1 VKKTQKYIAIKN
13 AHEHNLK
20 NVSLSL
26 PHDTFIGIS
35 GISGSGKSSLVFDTI
50 AREGQRR
57 LLQTFS
63 GHTRQFMNK
72 LPAADVDDIKGLR
85 PVLTV
90 DQKTI
95 IRNPRSTVGTL
106 SELYDLLRLL
116 FARFAEWT
124 AGGTPGKRASRSLF
138 SFNSPEGACPECKGL
153 GVADEIDPDLLID
166 DPGKT
171 LREGAL
177 VLTTAN
183 GYIIYSQVTL
193 EVLDRVCRAHGF
205 NVDIPWNQLTPEQ
218 KDIILNGSEAVKI
231 PFGKHP
237 LESRMKWSGITVKP
251 REEGYYRGL
260 LPVMTDILKR
270 SRNPNILR
278 FARTQPCPLCCG
290 DRLNRQALGYSFR
303 SRSIAALNRMTIS
316 QLISFLSSQQ
326 TENPGLNEVISHL
339 IEKGRTLEQLGLGFL
354 SLSRKSNTLSGGEA
368 QRIRLANQTT
378 NRLSGI
384 LYILDEPSIGLHPA
398 DQEKLIRAMTELKAR
413 GNSLFVVEHDRA
425 TLLRADYLVDIGP
438 EAGAGGGHILFSGS
452 REAFENNPPQK
463 GFTHRYLFN
472 ARKLMPKSEIR
483 HADGNIII
491 KNARLHNLKNIQAA
505 FKRKSFNV
513 VCGVAGAGK
522 STLVHDVLADG
533 IKKNSDD
540 LSGHTDI
547 QKVIDIDQA
556 PIGRTSRSN
565 PATYTKLFDHIRALF
580 AALPEAKKHN
590 WTKSRFS
597 FNNKKGGRC
606 PECEGAGV
614 IKEGFHFLGSFE
626 RECPS
631 CQGKRFTPATLTVKL
646 KGQNIADVLDM
657 SMDEA
662 ARFFSDEPSLSST
675 LRLLIELGLGYLS
688 LGQPSTTLSGG
699 EAQRIKLAS
708 ELAKKSKRHTLYT
721 LDEPSTGLHDHD
733 LKKLSTILNR
743 LADRGHTV
751 VVIEHHPDII
761 LQADHIIELGPGSG
775 PEGGR
780 ITFSGTPAQLLKSP
794 DSITA
799 GYILDRGSSDK
810 AAAEKEPKPE
820 PKRAISLKGIRT
832 NNLQNITVDIP
843 VDQITMVTGVS
854 GSGKSS
860 LVTDTI
866 YAEGWQRYI
875 ENFSAFARSHM
886 QSRYRADIEHVDGLR
901 PAIHIGRSR
910 VKGSGRSTLATC
922 TGVLD
927 RLRLIFSRCGRFPG
941 KRLPASAFS
950 FNQPEGACPACSGLG
965 YELRCDPEKLITN
978 PAKPLPDGAMDGT
991 KIGRFYGDKNGR
1003 YMAMLAAAGRK
1014 EGFDFNHPF
1023 ASLPDAAKRIALFGL
1038 PGKKLAVDWH
1048 FKRKNRTGMHSFT
1061 GEWPGLV
1068 NLITDEYFRKIET
1081 GRNIQLNPL
1090 MSKYT
1095 CRQCRG
1101 RRYRGDILAVTLDG
1115 YSIDQ
1120 LLAMRVEELHH
1131 YATQKNKNKLAEGPS
1146 AAFNEIREQCRL
1158 LKRVGL
1164 GYLTFDRLTET
1175 LSGGEM
1181 QRTGLAVQGLSGME
1195 GLLCVLDEPGRAL
1208 HTKDKQGVIRMI
1220 EELKNRGNTVVLIE
1234 HDLSFLDHADH
1245 VIEMGPGGGKNGGQI
1260 IYSGSPQP
1268 AVEKYRSEL
1277 PDLLKGFR
1285 KKDVLSL
1292 YMNLKHLSA
1301 NNLNIDRLRIP
1312 TAAVTIISG
1321 VSGSGKSSLLN
1332 QTIAASVRAERPVNC
1347 AEFSGMPAWDD
1358 LLWMELKE
1366 SGAGIMSTP
1375 LTLTGLWGELKK
1387 IFTRNAAKPGKKPS
1401 RRMKLSQKKSIC
1413 PECEGTGI
1421 VRINMDFLADIEM
1434 TCESCRGLRYRPPIL
1449 EYRLKGLNLGEILQ
1463 MTVDKALPFFDVFP
1477 EFAAKLDFFK
1487 EAGLSYLAL
1496 GQPGSRLSSGE
1507 IQRLML
1513 IKTLLGESKN
1523 NRTKLILLDEPS
1535 AGLHYTD
1542 AVKIYRILQRLRDSG
1557 HTIIAT
1563 EHHPVFTSLADY
1575 RIFLG
1580 PGAGPDGGRLLSH
1593 GVKND

>member
-1 VKKTQKYIAIKN
+1 MIKN
-13 AHEHNLK
+13 AREHNLK

-63 GHTRQFMNK
+63 SHTRQFMNK

-116 FARFAEWT
+116 FARFAEWS
-124 AGGTPGKRASRSLF
+124 AGGTPDKRPSRSLF

-153 GVADEIDPDLLID
+153 GVVDEINPELLID
-166 DPGKT
+166 DHGKT

-183 GYIIYSQVTL
+183 GYIIYSQVTM

-205 NVDIPWNQLTPEQ
+205 NIDIPWNQLTAEQ

-237 LESRMKWSGITVKP
+237 LKSRMKWSGITVKP
-251 REEGYYRGL
+251 REEGYYKGL
-260 LPVMTDILKR
+260 LPVMNDILKR

-278 FARTQPCPLCCG
+278 FARTQPCPRCSG
-290 DRLNRQALGYSFR
+290 DRLNQEALGFTFR
-303 SRSIAALNRMTIS
+303 SHSIAALNRMTIS
-316 QLISFLSSQQ
+316 QLISFFSLQQ
-326 TENPGLNEVISHL
+326 PEKPGLDEVISHL

-368 QRIRLANQTT
+368 QRIRLANQIT

-398 DQEKLIRAMTELKAR
+398 DQEKLIRAMSELNAR
-413 GNSLFVVEHDRA
+413 GNSLMVVEHDRA

-438 EAGAGGGHILFSGS
+438 EAGAGGGHVLFSGS
-452 REAFENNPPQK
+452 RDTFKNNPPER
-463 GFTHRYLFN
+463 GYTHHCLFQTGHP
-472 ARKLMPKSEIR
+472 KPKSGIR
-483 HADGNIII
+483 GSDGNIII
-491 KNARLHNLKNIQAA
+491 QNARLHNLKNIQAE
-505 FKRKSFNV
+505 FKRRSFNV

-522 STLVHDVLADG
+522 STLVHDVLVNSIKNTSDG
-533 IKKNSDD
+533 IA
-540 LSGHTDI
+540 GHTDI
-547 QKVIDIDQA
+547 RRVIDIDQA

-565 PATYTKLFDHIRALF
+565 PATYTKMFDSIRALF

-590 WTKSRFS
+590 WTKSHFS

-606 PECEGAGV
+606 PECEGAGF
-614 IKEGFHFLGSFE
+614 IKEGFHFMGSFE
-626 RECPS
+626 RTCPS
-631 CQGKRFTPATLTVKL
+631 CHGQRFTPATLSVKM
-646 KGQNIADVLDM
+646 KGQNIADILDM

-662 ARFFSDEPSLSST
+662 ARFFSNEPKLSPI
-675 LRLLIELGLGYLS
+675 LQLLIELGLGYLS

-708 ELAKKSKRHTLYT
+708 EMSKKSKKHTLYT

-733 LKKLSTILNR
+733 LKKLTTILNR
-743 LADRGHTV
+743 LADQGHTV

-775 PEGGR
+775 PAGGR
-780 ITFSGTPAQLLKSP
+780 IIFSGTPVKLLKSP

-799 GYILDRGSSDK
+799 GYILDPESSETDHERK
-810 AAAEKEPKPE
+810 KPKPE
-820 PKRAISLKGIRT
+820 SRRTISLRGIRT
-832 NNLQNITVDIP
+832 NNLQNISVNIP
-843 VDQITMVTGVS
+843 VDQITIVTGVS

-875 ENFSAFARSHM
+875 ENFSSFARSHM
-886 QSRYRADIEHVDGLR
+886 QSRHRADIEYVDGLR

-910 VKGSGRSTLATC
+910 VKGSGRSTLATY

-927 RLRLIFSRCGRFPG
+927 RMRLIFSRCGRFPG
-941 KRLPASAFS
+941 KRLPAGAFS

-965 YELRCDPEKLITN
+965 YEQRCDPEKLITD

-991 KIGRFYGDKNGR
+991 KTGRFYGDKNGR
-1003 YMAMLAAAGRK
+1003 YMAMLAAAGHK
-1014 EGFDFNHPF
+1014 KGFDFNQPY
-1023 ASLPDAAKRIALFGL
+1023 ASLPDAAKCIALFGL
-1038 PGKKLAVDWH
+1038 PGEKLAVDWH
-1048 FKRKNRTGMHSFT
+1048 YKRKNRTGTHSFR
-1061 GEWPGLV
+1061 GEWAGLV
-1068 NLITDEYFRKIET
+1068 NLITDEYFRKVKT
-1081 GRNIQLNPL
+1081 GRNRQLDPL
-1090 MSKYT
+1090 MTKFT
-1095 CRQCRG
+1095 CQKCRG
-1101 RRYRGDILAVTLDG
+1101 RRYGSQILAVTLNG

-1120 LLAMRVEELHH
+1120 FLAMRIEQLHQ
-1131 YATQKNKNKLAEGPS
+1131 YVSQIKKNKFEEGAA
-1146 AAFNEIREQCRL
+1146 AAFSEIREQCRL
-1158 LKRVGL
+1158 LMQAGL
-1164 GYLTFDRLTET
+1164 GYLTFDRPMET

-1181 QRTGLAVQGLSGME
+1181 QRAGLAVQGLSGME

-1208 HTKDKQGVIRMI
+1208 HPKDKQGIIRMI
-1220 EELKNRGNTVVLIE
+1220 EELKSRGNTVVMIE

-1245 VIEMGPGGGKNGGQI
+1245 VIEMGPGGGKNGGRI
-1260 IYSGSPQP
+1260 IYSGNPQP
-1268 AVEKYRSEL
+1268 AVEKYQTAL
-1277 PDLLKGFR
+1277 PGLYKGFQ
-1285 KKDVLSL
+1285 KKESL
-1292 YMNLKHLSA
+1292 NQYMELKNLSA
-1301 NNLNIDRLRIP
+1301 NNLKIDNLRIP
-1312 TAAVTIISG
+1312 KEAITLISG

-1332 QTIAASVRAERPVNC
+1332 QTIADSVRSGRPVNC
-1347 AEFSGMPAWDD
+1347 SEFSGMPDSAV
-1358 LLWMELKE
+1358 LLWMGQEATAK
-1366 SGAGIMSTP
+1366 SITSTP

-1387 IFTRNAAKPGKKPS
+1387 IFSRHAAKPGAGTTS
-1401 RRMKLSQKKSIC
+1401 RINLSLKKSVC
-1413 PECEGTGI
+1413 PECGGTGI
-1421 VRINMDFLADIEM
+1421 VRISMDFLADIEM
-1434 TCESCRGLRYRPPIL
+1434 TCETCRGLRYRPAVL
-1449 EYRLKGLNLGEILQ
+1449 EYRLQGCNLGEILQ
-1463 MTVDKALPFFDVFP
+1463 MTVDEAIPLFEAFP
-1477 EFAAKLDFFK
+1477 EFTAKLSLFK

-1496 GQPGSRLSSGE
+1496 GQPGSHLSSGE

-1513 IKTLLGESKN
+1513 IETLLEESKN
-1523 NRTKLILLDEPS
+1523 SRPKLILLDEPS

-1557 HTIIAT
+1557 HTLIAT
-1563 EHHPVFTSLADY
+1563 EHHPVFTRLADC
-1575 RIFLG
+1575 RIILG
-1580 PGAGPDGGRLLSH
+1580 PGAGPCGGRLLSN
-1593 GVKND
+1593 GV

>member
-1 VKKTQKYIAIKN
+1 MTPKNNSQISIKN
-13 AHEHNLK
+13 AREHNLK

-95 IRNPRSTVGTL
+95 IRNPRSTIGTL

-124 AGGTPGKRASRSLF
+124 AGGTPEKQPSRSLF

-153 GVADEIDPDLLID
+153 GVVDKIDPDLLID

-183 GYIIYSQVTL
+183 GYIIYSQVTI

-218 KDIILNGSEAVKI
+218 KDIIMNGSEALKI

-237 LESRMKWSGITVKP
+237 LKSRLKWSGITVKP
-251 REEGYYRGL
+251 REEGYYKGL

-278 FARTQPCPLCCG
+278 FARTQPCPRCRG

-303 SRSIAALNRMTIS
+303 SQSIAALNRMTIS

-326 TENPGLNEVISHL
+326 ADNPGLDEVISHL
-339 IEKGRTLEQLGLGFL
+339 IEKGRTLKQLGLGFL

-368 QRIRLANQTT
+368 QRIRLANQIT

-398 DQEKLIRAMTELKAR
+398 DQEKLIRAVAELKAR
-413 GNSLFVVEHDRA
+413 GNSLIVVEHDRA
-425 TLLRADYLVDIGP
+425 TLLQANYLVDIGP

-452 REAFENNPPQK
+452 RDTFENNPPQRS
-463 GFTHRYLFN
+463 FTHQCLFQ
-472 ARKLMPKSEIR
+472 AGHPSPKSGVR
-483 HADGNIII
+483 NPDGNIII
-491 KNARLHNLKNIQAA
+491 KNARLHNLKNIHAA

-522 STLVHDVLADG
+522 STLVHDMLADG
-533 IKKNSDD
+533 IKKSSED

-565 PATYTKLFDHIRALF
+565 PATYTKLFDHIRTLF

-590 WTKSRFS
+590 WTKSHFS

-606 PECEGAGV
+606 QECEGAGA

-631 CQGKRFTPATLTVKL
+631 CHGKRFTPATLTVKL
-646 KGQNIADVLDM
+646 KGRNIAEVLDM

-662 ARFFSDEPSLSST
+662 ARFFSDQPKISST
-675 LRLLIELGLGYLS
+675 LRLLIKLGLGYLS

-708 ELAKKSKRHTLYT
+708 DLAKKSKKHTLYT
-721 LDEPSTGLHDHD
+721 LDEPSTGLHDYD
-733 LKKLSTILNR
+733 LTKLTSILNR
-743 LADRGHTV
+743 LTDQGHTV

-780 ITFSGTPAQLLKSP
+780 LIFSGTPAQLLKSA

-799 GYILDRGSSDK
+799 GYILSPESSDTGDK
-810 AAAEKEPKPE
+810 KQRPKTE
-820 PKRAISLKGIRT
+820 SEQTISLRGIRT
-832 NNLQNITVDIP
+832 NNLQNISVDIP
-843 VDQITMVTGVS
+843 VDQITMITGVS

-886 QSRYRADIEHVDGLR
+886 QSRYRADIEHAEGLR

-910 VKGSGRSTLATC
+910 AKGSGRSTLATY
-922 TGVLD
+922 TGILD
-927 RLRLIFSRCGRFPG
+927 RFRLIFSRCGRFPG

-965 YELRCDPEKLITN
+965 YQLRCDPEKLITDR
-978 PAKPLPDGAMDGT
+978 AKPLPDGAMDGT
-991 KIGRFYGDKNGR
+991 KTGRFYGDKNGR

-1014 EGFDFNHPF
+1014 AGFDFNQPF
-1023 ASLPDAAKRIALFGL
+1023 ASLTEAAKRIALFGL
-1038 PGKKLAVDWH
+1038 PGEKLTVDWH
-1048 FKRKNRTGMHSFT
+1048 FKRKNRTGTHRFT
-1061 GEWPGLV
+1061 GEWTGLI

-1081 GRNIQLNPL
+1081 GRNLQLNPL
-1090 MSKYT
+1090 MSKFT
-1095 CRQCRG
+1095 CQKCQG

-1115 YSIDQ
+1115 CSIDQ
-1120 LLAMRVEELHH
+1120 FLAMRVEQLHQ
-1131 YATQKNKNKLAEGPS
+1131 YASQRISNKLEEGAA
-1146 AAFNEIREQCRL
+1146 AAFREIREQCRL
-1158 LKRVGL
+1158 LKQVGL
-1164 GYLTFDRLTET
+1164 GYLTFDRLIET

-1195 GLLCVLDEPGRAL
+1195 GLLCVLDEPGRSL
-1208 HTKDKQGVIRMI
+1208 HPKDKRGIIQMI

-1234 HDLSFLDHADH
+1234 HDLAFLDHADH
-1245 VIEMGPGGGKNGGQI
+1245 VIEMGPGGGKYGGRI
-1260 IYSGSPQP
+1260 IYSGKPQP
-1268 AVEKYRSEL
+1268 AVEKFRSEL
-1277 PDLLKGFR
+1277 PAMLKNFH
-1285 KKDVLSL
+1285 KKESL
-1292 YMNLKHLSA
+1292 VRHMELKRLSA
-1301 NNLNIDRLRIP
+1301 NNLDIDSLRIP
-1312 TAAVTIISG
+1312 AEAITLISG

-1332 QTIAASVRAERPVNC
+1332 QTIAASIQAGKPVNC
-1347 AEFSGMPAWDD
+1347 LEFSEMPAWVD
-1358 LLWMELKE
+1358 LLWMEQKE

-1375 LTLTGLWGELKK
+1375 LTLTRIWGELKK
-1387 IFTRNAAKPGKKPS
+1387 IFTRHAAKPVNEPS
-1401 RRMKLSQKKSIC
+1401 GRMKLSQKKSAC
-1413 PECEGTGI
+1413 PECGGTGI
-1421 VRINMDFLADIEM
+1421 VRISMDFLADIEM
-1434 TCESCRGLRYRPPIL
+1434 TCETCRGLRYRPPIL
-1449 EYRLKGLNLGEILQ
+1449 EYRLKGLNLGKILQ
-1463 MTVDKALPFFDVFP
+1463 MTVDEALPFFKEFP
-1477 EFAAKLDFFK
+1477 EFVAKLDLFK

-1496 GQPGSRLSSGE
+1496 GQPGSHLSSGE

-1513 IKTLLGESKN
+1513 IGTLIEGSKN
-1523 NRTKLILLDEPS
+1523 NQTKLILLDEPS

-1575 RIFLG
+1575 RIVLG
-1580 PGAGPDGGRLLSH
+1580 PGAGPNGGRLLSN
-1593 GVKND
+1593 GVAP